1 MTRNGHPP
9 RLYCVQSSNYCSSAS
24 STAPLHVAPLA
35 PALHLV
41 VGCVQA
47 DVNWHRACLVLSTAC
62 YHVCARGR
70 QSVSS
75 VLRALGI
82 AKRTR
87 RGVHSTPGT
96 RSTKRVARRTVPVLA
111 VPSFDR
117 KNRKN
122 PAQRFGCFHTP
133 PFLYRSSPHTGPGH
147 GVEEPAPL
155 RWGTKGAKYQPTRKL
170 EFVALGSAGDA
181 PALGDGLAEVAI
193 HRRSLAV
200 GTIHHATH
208 APECSKPR
216 VLCTPQTV

>member
-1 MTRNGHPP
+1 MYTRP
-9 RLYCVQSSNYCSSAS
+9 RALDRRNVS
-24 STAPLHVAPLA
+24 HVALSLFWLFLRSTEKIA
-35 PALHLV
+35 KTRLSDLV
-41 VGCVQA
+41 VST
-47 DVNWHRACLVLSTAC
+47 HHLSCT
-62 YHVCARGR
+62 G
-70 QSVSS
+70 
-75 VLRALGI
+75 
-82 AKRTR
+82 
-87 RGVHSTPGT
+87 
-96 RSTKRVARRTVPVLA
+96 RRT
-111 VPSFDR
+111 
-117 KNRKN
+117 
-122 PAQRFGCFHTP
+122 
-133 PFLYRSSPHTGPGH
+133 PHTGPGH

>member
-1 MTRNGHPP
+1 MIFIFDR
-9 RLYCVQSSNYCSSAS
+9 Y
-24 STAPLHVAPLA
+24 
-35 PALHLV
+35 
-41 VGCVQA
+41 
-47 DVNWHRACLVLSTAC
+47 RACICVYQERPLRYAPILVSQTDTSKYHQILHNTFGGKHTPFLGEISTIPLVLSTAC

-133 PFLYRSSPHTGPGH
+133 PFLYRSSPHT
-147 GVEEPAPL
+147 APL
-155 RWGTKGAKYQPTRKL
+155 RWGTKGAK
-170 EFVALGSAGDA
+170 SW
-181 PALGDGLAEVAI
+181 
-193 HRRSLAV
+193 
-200 GTIHHATH
+200 
-208 APECSKPR
+208 
-216 VLCTPQTV
+216 